1 MDLNVVLQ
9 IALTLALV
17 VFGVLIASQMRAL
30 RRGLDRL
37 SRVLRA
43 LEASEASEASPA
55 KAKAMSPAVAPRTPV
70 SAKAPAAPPPKPE
83 PLPAP
88 LPEPL
93 SEPPAN
99 NALGFG
105 RPKWIESIPE
115 PDMEAHQDRI
125 SGEMS
130 FIDVAI
136 SELDPKSRATF
147 DRLCEV
153 TGNTPEEMAILI
165 MQDAFEN
172 PDRDP
177 RNWR

>member
-9 IALTLALV
+9 ITLTLALV

-43 LEASEASEASPA
+43 LEASEKSEASRA
-55 KAKAMSPAVAPRTPV
+55 REKAESP
-70 SAKAPAAPPPKPE
+70 AKAPAAPPPLPLPLLE
-83 PLPAP
+83 PLS
-88 LPEPL
+88 EPL

-99 NALGFG
+99 NVLGFE

-147 DRLCEV
+147 DRLCKE
-153 TGNTPEEMAILI
+153 TGHSPEELAILI
-165 MQDAFEN
+165 MQGSFAN
-172 PDRDP
+172 PDLDP